1 MPDATLPTS
10 EIDYSIAD
18 DLMRVL
24 IERVSSYMSVPSDQI
39 EQTLMDTYYFARD
52 AHHGQLRKSGEP
64 YITHPIQ
71 AAFLLPHLKPD
82 LTSIQSCILHDVI
95 EETPFDK
102 AEIEKR
108 FGHDVAV
115 ICE

>member
-1 MPDATLPTS
+1 MSDTLLTS
-10 EIDYSIAD
+10 PEIDYTKSDA
-18 DLMRVL
+18 LMRKL
-24 IERVSSYMSVPSDQI
+24 IEEVSRYMSISKSDI
-39 EQTLMDTYYFARD
+39 EETLLGTYYFARD

-64 YITHPIQ
+64 YITHPIE
-71 AAFLLPHLKPD
+71 AALLLVHLKPD

-95 EETPFDK
+95 EDTQYDK